1 MTTTVPTAR
10 RVTDTAATVLAV
22 ALRAAAVTIVCLL
35 LWATLPR
42 VVGWIPTTVVSDSMA
57 PSIRAG
63 DVVVA
68 MPRDGENVVAG
79 QVALVDDPA
88 DTDRLLLHRVTRVTD
103 DGLVTK
109 GDANPAVD
117 RIPVPT
123 GAVRGIGVLRVPVIG
138 LPGVW
143 VTERDWVALSTGL
156 AVLAA
161 TGAGIMLTRRYLAEP
176 TDRDPDRGA
185 GADLGTGTGG
195 TEASAT
201 SELPTRT
208 LVAVCAVVAAA
219 LVAAG
224 STTPAGASYSADAG
238 NAANALRAGDYDCFA
253 TPPSDA
259 VIRFTYDE
267 GDQGAGTVRN
277 SGTGA
282 DGRLVGGANRLADG
296 CQGAPAI
303 TLDGISG
310 QVETSTAMPAP
321 DTFSV
326 ETWFRTTSAGGKLIG
341 FGSARTGGSAAHDR
355 HAYIDES
362 GRLVFGVWADYR
374 AHVVTTAQPVTDGQW
389 HHVVGTMSSTT
400 GLQLYLD
407 GALVGTNPNTALQNY
422 TGYWRIGYD
431 TISGWPGNPENL
443 HFAGDLDGTSVW
455 LRALTAQEAT
465 DHAAAGRR

>member
-10 RVTDTAATVLAV
+10 RVTDTAATLLAV

-35 LWATLPR
+35 LWAALPR

-68 MPRDGENVVAG
+68 MPRNGEDVVAG

-88 DTDRLLLHRVTRVTD
+88 EADRLLLHRVARVTD

-109 GDANPAVD
+109 GDANPTVD
-117 RIPVPT
+117 RIPAPT
-123 GAVRGIGVLRVPVIG
+123 GAVRGIGVLRVPGVG

-143 VTERDWVALSTGL
+143 VAERDWVALGTGL

-161 TGAGIMLTRRYLAEP
+161 TGAGIVLTRRYLAEP
-176 TDRDPDRGA
+176 TDRDPDH
-185 GADLGTGTGG
+185 D
-195 TEASAT
+195 SS

-208 LVAVCAVVAAA
+208 LVAVCVVVAAA
-219 LVAAG
+219 LVAAS

-253 TPPSDA
+253 APPSDA
-259 VIRFTYDE
+259 VIRYTYDE

-282 DGRLVGGANRLADG
+282 DGRLVGGATRLADG

-303 TLDGISG
+303 TLDGVSG
-310 QVETSTAMPAP
+310 QVETGTAMAAP

-341 FGSARTGGSAAHDR
+341 FGSARTGASAAHDR
-355 HAYIDES
+355 HAYIDDS

-374 AHVVTTAQPVTDGQW
+374 AHVVTTAQPVTDGRW
-389 HHVVGTMSSTT
+389 HHVVGTMNRTT

-407 GALVGTNPNTALQNY
+407 GALVGTNPNTALQGY

-431 TISGWPGNPENL
+431 TISGWPGNPDNL

-455 LRALTAQEAT
+455 LRALTAQEAA